1 MTGRHDPR
9 ATSPPSASSNPPT
22 GTDGAVVELPDDVP
36 KRAQHEPATRRWIA
50 QRAADLLGYRYAGRY
65 SADMPAGGHLYF
77 VPQSTLLVDRAR
89 LLGISTERDLLGGVV
104 PYGFVASKAISHA
117 LINDARVVPEGWSQD
132 LARSLES
139 VVLPGRSAFG
149 RDDAREA
156 GIALLERH
164 AAIRIK
170 PGAGIGGLHQ
180 SVATTTAEL
189 DAALDDLD
197 EEATRQL
204 GVVLEL
210 NLKDV
215 ETYSVGTVRV
225 GDLAIAYV
233 GVQRLTRNHKG
244 HEVYGGSDLACVRGS
259 FEELLDAT
267 SDPAQRTVLGLTMHY
282 EAAIADRYPQLF
294 ASRRNYDVAAGRGE
308 DGALEHGVLEQSW
321 RIGGATP
328 AEVSALA
335 AFAADPALHRVRA
348 SSHEV
353 YDLID
358 PPSGAEVYFSAID
371 PAVGAL
377 TKYSLVKYGL
387 DDRDGR

>member
-9 ATSPPSASSNPPT
+9 ATSPLSVSSDPPA
-22 GTDGAVVELPDDVP
+22 DSEAVVVELPGDVH

-50 QRAADLLGYRYAGRY
+50 QRVADLLGYRYAGSY
-65 SADMPAGGHLYF
+65 APDMAVGGRLYF
-77 VPQSTLLVDRAR
+77 VPQSTLLLDRAR
-89 LLGISTERDLLGGVV
+89 QLGIATERDLLGGVV
-104 PYGFVASKAISHA
+104 PHGFVASKAISHA
-117 LINDARVVPEGWSQD
+117 LIDGARVVPVGWSQD
-132 LARSLES
+132 LARSLEA
-139 VVLPGRSAFG
+139 VVLPGSSAFD

-156 GIALLERH
+156 GIALLNRH

-170 PGAGIGGLHQ
+170 PGAGIGGLNQ
-180 SVATTTAEL
+180 SVATTAAEL
-189 DAALDDLD
+189 DAALDGLD
-197 EEATRQL
+197 DDATRQL

-215 ETYSVGTVRV
+215 ETYSVGTVCV

-244 HEVYGGSDLACVRGS
+244 HEVYGGSDLTCVRGR
-259 FEELLDAT
+259 FEQLFDAT
-267 SDPAQRTVLGLTMHY
+267 SDPTQRQMLALAMHY
-282 EAAIADRYPQLF
+282 DAAISREYPQLL
-294 ASRRNYDVAAGRGE
+294 ASRRNYDVAVGRGE
-308 DGALEHGVLEQSW
+308 DGAIEHGVLEQSW

-328 AEVSALA
+328 AEVVALA
-335 AFAADPALHRVRA
+335 AFAADPKLHRVRT

-358 PPSGAEVYFSAID
+358 PPPGAEVYFCAID

-377 TKYSLVKYGL
+377 TKYSVI
-387 DDRDGR
+387 DRHGR